1 MAEITKK
8 KRKRCYTY
16 VRVSTE
22 MQVEGYS
29 LDSQRDRLKRE
40 AKAKDWTIV
49 KEYAD
54 EGKSGHSIAGRPKF
68 KEMLERIKS
77 GNPDNVD
84 FVLVYK
90 LSRFGRNAADALAS
104 LKQMRKHGVELY
116 CAEESIDSTG
126 GPGYLMITIMAAVAE
141 IEREN
146 ILVQT
151 MAGRHQ
157 KAREGKWNGGQAPYG
172 YKINSETG
180 VLEIDEEEAEIVR
193 LMFDQFVNYGLGIN
207 GVARWLEANGYR
219 KKLRGNGKYTLF
231 SAHTV
236 KTIIDNP
243 VYVGKIA
250 YGRRRVERIEDEDE
264 ETEVVRRLKND
275 EYGLYDGKHEA
286 IISEELWEEAQEKR
300 NATSVKHEKTH
311 SLDHEHILSGIL
323 RCPICGAPMYGTVNR
338 KKKKDGSGEYYKDA
352 WYYVCKH
359 RKLIDGQKC
368 TYRRQ
373 PPQGPINDEVIAIVR
388 EAMMSPELVE
398 GMQWY
403 ANMQINTDELEKRL
417 EELEKSK
424 SQKMRAKDRLSSEM
438 DALDTE
444 DDAVYEMEYSDL
456 QLRQKALYAEIAEIS
471 MMIHDTKAD
480 LQKQADAVTTV
491 EVARKLMEEAGN
503 ELMAEHTSDL
513 GKKLMLQAMVE
524 KVDLFPERLDN
535 GRYVKGVTFKFPVM
549 LEGEMTDQWWYKQN
563 PVETVCLLSKLHE
576 AKHHINV
583 KVNMDELD
591 LTSAEAKATYKE
603 IEEWVQEHYG
613 FHVTNLNIAQVKQK
627 HGIIERENYNKP
639 KSEDS
644 RQPGCPEEKIKA
656 IEDALQHFRMI

>member
-1 MAEITKK
+1 MPEIKK

-172 YKINSETG
+172 YKINSDTG
-180 VLEIDEEEAEIVR
+180 VLEIDEEEAEVVR
-193 LMFDQFVNYGLGIN
+193 LMFDKYAHGGELGIN

-231 SAHTV
+231 STHTV
-236 KTIIDNP
+236 KMILDNP

-286 IISEELWEEAQEKR
+286 IISEELWEEVQEKR
-300 NATSVKHEKTH
+300 SATSVKHEKTH

-373 PPQGPINDEVIAIVR
+373 PPQGPIDAEVIAIVR
-388 EAMMSPELVE
+388 DAMMSPELVK

-403 ANMQINTDELEKRL
+403 ANMEMNTEELEKRL
-417 EELEKSK
+417 AEMEKTK
-424 SQKMRAKDRLSSEM
+424 AQKMRAKDRISSEM
-438 DALDTE
+438 DALDIE
-444 DDAVYEMEYSDL
+444 DDAAYEMEYSDL
-456 QLRQKALYAEIAEIS
+456 QLRQRALYSEIADIDR
-471 MMIHDTKAD
+471 MIHDTKAD
-480 LQKQADAVTTV
+480 LQKQADAVATV
-491 EVARKLMEEAGN
+491 EVARQMMKEAGD
-503 ELMAEHTSDL
+503 ELAADHTSDM
-513 GKKLMLQAMVE
+513 GKKLMLQAMIE
-524 KVDLFPERLDN
+524 RVDLFPERLDN

-549 LEGEMTDQWWYKQN
+549 LEGEMTDQWWYKEST
-563 PVETVCLLSKLHE
+563 VETVCLLS
-576 AKHHINV
+576 N
-583 KVNMDELD
+583 
-591 LTSAEAKATYKE
+591 
-603 IEEWVQEHYG
+603 
-613 FHVTNLNIAQVKQK
+613 
-627 HGIIERENYNKP
+627 R
-639 KSEDS
+639 
-644 RQPGCPEEKIKA
+644 
-656 IEDALQHFRMI
+656 

>member
-549 LEGEMTDQWWYKQN
+549 LEGEMTDQWWYKHN
-563 PVETVCLLSKLHE
+563 TVETVVL
-576 AKHHINV
+576 
-583 KVNMDELD
+583 M
-591 LTSAEAKATYKE
+591 
-603 IEEWVQEHYG
+603 
-613 FHVTNLNIAQVKQK
+613 
-627 HGIIERENYNKP
+627 
-639 KSEDS
+639 S
-644 RQPGCPEEKIKA
+644 RK
-656 IEDALQHFRMI
+656 DT